1 MKKEISINS
10 VEQLYELKSVIKNF
24 RKIELNLPYLNK
36 SENKVWEKLV
46 QKEYFSCGCTTGSYF
61 VGAGILLTC
70 IYIIYTFIFELPI
83 SLKIVLAT
91 IVGFA
96 ILGKLIGLL
105 LAHIRLL
112 RIIQSLGY
120 LRFNQVHENA

>member
-10 VEQLYELKSVIKNF
+10 AEQLHELKSIIKNF
-24 RKIELNLPYLNK
+24 RKIELNLPYLNN

-70 IYIIYTFIFELPI
+70 IYIIYTFIFEMPI
-83 SLKIVLAT
+83 SVKMILAT

-96 ILGKLIGLL
+96 ILGKLVGLL
-105 LAHIRLL
+105 LAHVRLL

-120 LRFNQVHENA
+120 LQFNQVYESN